1 MKQAI
6 ISFAGHQY
14 LVSSGDTISVQKKG
28 LKKGEAITF
37 DKVIALLTD
46 KGSELGKPYLK
57 NVVVKGK
64 VIEQKKGKK
73 IRVARFRA
81 KSRYRKVKGF
91 RPTLYEIKVSKIEK
105 KNGKN

>member
-6 ISFAGHQY
+6 VSFGGHQY
-14 LVSSGDTISVQKKG
+14 LISQGDTILVQKKG
-28 LKKGEAITF
+28 LKKGEIINF
-37 DKVIALLTD
+37 DKVIFLLTD
-46 KGSELGKPYLK
+46 KGSELGKPYLE

-91 RPTLYEIKVSKIEK
+91 RPVFYEVKISKIEK
-105 KNGKN
+105 KNG